1 MIWCEK
7 TVDLHLKR
15 VSANAAV
22 SLVSVNFAFRQFA
35 GRKLPGLFR
44 CGSSSE
50 KIFAFVKSFFGVLLR
65 KTYLICFVK
74 ESVPV
79 SAERSDAACI
89 KTGTRNIV
97 ILLFSSQIFKKQSA
111 LQCRV
116 ERQISVKFI
125 RLVE

>member
-1 MIWCEK
+1 MWFCRLIKNCFALK
-7 TVDLHLKR
+7 DVDLRWVR

-22 SLVSVNFAFRQFA
+22 SLVAVNFAFRQFA

-79 SAERSDAACI
+79 SYQDCDI
-89 KTGTRNIV
+89 FLWTLLIVKT
-97 ILLFSSQIFKKQSA
+97 KQKESG
-111 LQCRV
+111 
-116 ERQISVKFI
+116 ES
-125 RLVE
+125 

>member
-1 MIWCEK
+1 MQRRKNTAAIC
-7 TVDLHLKR
+7 KR

-22 SLVSVNFAFRQFA
+22 SLVAVNFAFRQFA

-97 ILLFSSQIFKKQSA
+97 ILPFFTVRFLKISLLCNVGLKGKSQLSLSA
-111 LQCRV
+111 
-116 ERQISVKFI
+116 
-125 RLVE
+125 